1 MAVGA
6 GPVADLGELVSVGA
20 AVGGAAGAGA
30 SSAAGGAGGGGVGL
44 EGLTILSRFF
54 VDRSIS

>member
-6 GPVADLGELVSVGA
+6 GPVADLGELVFVGA
-20 AVGGAAGAGA
+20 AAGGAAGAGA
-30 SSAAGGAGGGGVGL
+30 SAAGGAGGRGVGL

-54 VDRSIS
+54 LDRSIS